1 MIGVPVTGGSQI
13 IEMGGIFEKIEEKRK
28 GKRKEK
34 KKGKKGRRLLMGTDS
49 VRVVNKAL
57 LLKC

>member
-1 MIGVPVTGGSQI
+1 
-13 IEMGGIFEKIEEKRK
+13 MGGIFEKIEEKRK